1 VAVLWIVAG
10 DEVVEIAALQRILIS
25 TAALPLRADAPP
37 VYLAA
42 ARFFEGEV
50 FVGAQVVNPDIQM
63 PVRLALHGF
72 SAVGLPSKTTLT
84 LLPKIV

>member
-1 VAVLWIVAG
+1 MTSSAF
-10 DEVVEIAALQRILIS
+10 QRILIS

-42 ARFFEGEV
+42 ARFFEGEM
-50 FVGAQVVNPDIQM
+50 FIGAQIVNPELQV